1 MEARVAVFHD
11 ASGQSEQRRCRRH
24 HVSVPGRMVWRD
36 ARGTTRFATVVTRDV
51 SEFGVLVECLSGA
64 PIPQW
69 RLVHL
74 QLDREASG
82 RDDLPECLRQGK
94 VLSAIYRVGPTR
106 PATGAPQSYALRL
119 LIEPPRKHVR
129 QVPQNNQET
138 ATA

>member
-1 MEARVAVFHD
+1 MEARVAIFHD
-11 ASGQSEQRRCRRH
+11 ASQPSEQRRFRRQ

-36 ARGTTRFATVVTRDV
+36 ARGTTRFATIVTRDV

-74 QLDREASG
+74 QLDREALG
-82 RDDLPECLRQGK
+82 HADLPECLRQGK
-94 VLSAIYRVGPTR
+94 VLSAVYRVGPTR
-106 PATGAPQSYALRL
+106 PSTGTPQSYALRL
-119 LIEPPRKHVR
+119 LIEPQRGRGR
-129 QVPQNNQET
+129 QHHSAEQT